1 MTKSYTF
8 FQILKNLENLLGGE
22 PMPKKKW
29 GKAFVKKKKIKIGPK
44 SHLNVLKRLF

>member
-22 PMPKKKW
+22 PMPPKKW
-29 GKAFVKKKKIKIGPK
+29 GKALVKKKKNRSKI
-44 SHLNVLKRLF
+44 SF

>member
-22 PMPKKKW
+22 PMPPKKW
-29 GKAFVKKKKIKIGPK
+29 GKAKKPKIG
-44 SHLNVLKRLF
+44 LKISF